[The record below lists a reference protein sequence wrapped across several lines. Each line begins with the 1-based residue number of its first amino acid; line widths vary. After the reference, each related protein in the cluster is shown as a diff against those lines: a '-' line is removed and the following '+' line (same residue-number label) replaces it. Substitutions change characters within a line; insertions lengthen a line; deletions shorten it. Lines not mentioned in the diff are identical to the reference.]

1 MVNLSYLRK
10 NKSTLFALSA
20 AVVLLSASPLILFN
34 HLQPV
39 QAQSNFSFRTT
50 QAADGVVE
58 CSSTGARLTFDAQG
72 SPSSS
77 NPQRVDITGG
87 TFQINDRGEGG
98 HILYSG
104 NINSGR
110 FDNNTSGGGG
120 LNLDAHVNHVPNGT
134 SACASTG
141 DILTIDTPCST
152 SNGNSI
158 YVGFL
163 GQGLGDFGTFSGAVD
178 CSSQRGGGDTT
189 ATQQTSSSMTGTST
203 QDGDGDGIPNSND
216 NCPNLPHTRCFKEGD
231 NNTAVV
237 VHNNSNR

>member
-1 MVNLSYLRK
+1 MRTK
-10 NKSTLFALSA
+10 IPTLFAFSA
-20 AVVLLSASPLILFN
+20 AILLLLAANIPLTLSN
-34 HLQPV
+34 LLLQPV
-39 QAQSNFSFRTT
+39 QAQSSFSFRTT
-50 QAADGVVE
+50 QPADGVVE
-58 CSSTGARLTFDAQG
+58 CSSTGATLTFDAQG

-141 DILTIDTPCST
+141 DILTIVTPCST

-163 GQGLGDFGTFSGAVD
+163 GQGLGGFGTFTGAVE
-178 CSSQRGGGDTT
+178 CSSQGGRGDTT
-189 ATQQTSSSMTGTST
+189 TTPQSSSSMTGTST
-203 QDGDGDGIPNSND
+203 QDDRDGDGIPNAND
-216 NCPNLPHTRCFKEGD
+216 NCPNLPHTRCYKEGD
-231 NNTAVV
+231 TALV
-237 VHNNSNR
+237 VHNGNR